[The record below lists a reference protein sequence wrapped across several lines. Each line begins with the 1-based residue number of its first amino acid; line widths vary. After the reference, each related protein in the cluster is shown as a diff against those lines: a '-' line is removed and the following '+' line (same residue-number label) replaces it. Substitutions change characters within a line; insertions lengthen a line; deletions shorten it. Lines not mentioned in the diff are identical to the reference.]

1 LYNFFT
7 GRKTLLITDAQV
19 HLWAPEQPNNPWPT
33 PLQRPPHR
41 PHGFS
46 AEEMLAEM
54 DAAKVDRAV
63 VVPPN
68 WIGDNN
74 ETALEAAARYPDRF
88 AVVGRLNFKGPHV
101 REQLSG
107 WLAQPHMLGV
117 RATFHTRPYSSW
129 LDDGTLDWFWA
140 DCERLSIPVMA
151 LVPGMVQKL
160 RSIVEGHPHLKIL
173 IPHMGCVTSLRAPE
187 VFSGLE
193 DLLGLARYPGIFV
206 MVSSVPNFSKEHF
219 PFADLQP
226 FLKRI
231 FDRYGPK
238 RMLWGADLT
247 RLASTYRECVDQFQT
262 ALDFL
267 TSQDREWILGKSLVH
282 ALSWPEAASAPS
294 STNNPEGKLF

>member
-1 LYNFFT
+1 
-7 GRKTLLITDAQV
+7 
-19 HLWAPEQPNNPWPT
+19 
-33 PLQRPPHR
+33 
-41 PHGFS
+41 
-46 AEEMLAEM
+46 MLAEM
-54 DAAKVDRAV
+54 NAAKVGRAV

-68 WIGDNN
+68 WVGDNN
-74 ETALEAAARYPDRF
+74 ETALEAAARYPDRL
-88 AVVGRLNFKGPHV
+88 AVVGRFNPKAPDV
-101 REQLSG
+101 REKLTG

-117 RATFHTRPYSSW
+117 RATFHTKPYSDW
-129 LDDGTLDWFWA
+129 LEDGTLDWFWA

-160 RSIVEGHPHLKIL
+160 RSIVERHPHLKIL

-193 DLLGLARYPGIFV
+193 DLLDLSRYSGIFV
-206 MVSSVPNFSKEHF
+206 MVSSVPNFSKERF

-231 FDRYGPK
+231 FDTYGPK

-247 RLASTYRECVDQFQT
+247 RLTCTYRECLDHFQT

-267 TSQDREWILGKSLVH
+267 TSQDREWILGKSLAH
-282 ALSWPEAASAPS
+282 ALNWPEAAAAQPPTINS
-294 STNNPEGKLF
+294 EGRLS